1 MQNQLHL
8 AYQKHL
14 NAQRDRVPH
23 NHARDIDRFV
33 GCVARHKQFFEQF
46 ACCSFRLIY
55 NYPAKSDRSLVSKA
69 PRYSLITL
77 ICHDRLHQE

>member
-14 NAQRDRVPH
+14 NAQHDRVPH

-33 GCVARHKQFFEQF
+33 GCVARHKQFSEQF
-46 ACCSFRLIY
+46 AYCSFRLIC
-55 NYPAKSDRSLVSKA
+55 NYLAKSDRSLVSKA
-69 PRYSLITL
+69 PRYSLITWIYHAHL
-77 ICHDRLHQE
+77 PQE